1 MPNHTKTISKFLL
14 GATLACLMAIL
25 AVRYSGSAPEERP
38 LRVATALPR
47 SFEVRVNT
55 LGVLDTARSR
65 MVSSSIRGDRGKII
79 WLVEEGAQVKQ
90 GDVLVRLDPTPFEER
105 KQELEGEILSLKAS
119 VEGERQKV
127 EWQKNQVGREIR
139 SAEYNLTVARL
150 DLKKVVEG
158 EGPLNLAQYKEEMRA
173 AREESGRYSAYIRD
187 LEKLKKKGFGNL
199 AEIGLAKDKYSELK
213 EKYDSAKTKY
223 TSYKAHV
230 LPSLVETAKS
240 QVERAEIELEQT
252 RKGSVY
258 KIAQAQ
264 ASMNEVQGTLE
275 SKKTAL
281 RRAQEEMDKTVIS
294 APCEGIAILFETFR
308 DGEKRKP
315 RIGDKVWQNQPL
327 LYLPDIT
334 ALIVKT
340 KVREIDLHKVR
351 LGQPC
356 QVTVDA
362 YPDARFQAEV
372 IFIGVMAANRFE
384 GAKGEKY
391 FRVRVALKG
400 QDDRMR
406 PGMTARV
413 SILSRAVK
421 ASVLTVPVQAVFR
434 EGVDTFCYRQ
444 GISGFDKVDLQTG
457 RENEDLVEVLSG
469 LKPGD
474 KVSLV
479 RPEG

>member
-1 MPNHTKTISKFLL
+1 MPNRTKTIPKYLL
-14 GATLACLMAIL
+14 GATLACLVAIL
-25 AVRYSGSAPEERP
+25 AVRYSGSAPEEQQV
-38 LRVATALPR
+38 RVSTALPR
-47 SFEVRVNT
+47 SFEVRVST
-55 LGVLDTARSR
+55 LGVLDTAHSR

-79 WLVEEGAQVKQ
+79 WLVEEGIQVKE

-105 KQELEGEILSLKAS
+105 IQELDGEILSLQAA

-139 SAEYNLTVARL
+139 SAEYTLKVAHL

-158 EGPLNLAQYKEEMRA
+158 EGPLNLAQYGEEMRA
-173 AREESGRYSAYIRD
+173 AKEESGRYAAYIRD
-187 LEKLKKKGFGNL
+187 LEKLNTKGFGNPT
-199 AEIGLAKDKYSELK
+199 EISLAKDKYAELK
-213 EKYDSAKTKY
+213 EKYESAKTKY

-258 KIAQAQ
+258 KVAQAD
-264 ASMNEVQGTLE
+264 AALHEVLGKLE

-281 RRAQEEMDKTVIS
+281 QRGREEMDKTVIC

-315 RIGDKVWQNQPL
+315 RIGDKAWQNQPL

-334 ALIVKT
+334 SLIVKT
-340 KVREIDLHKVR
+340 QVREIDLHKVR

-356 QVTVDA
+356 RVTMDA

-384 GAKGEKY
+384 GSNGEKY

-400 QDDRMR
+400 RDDRMR

-413 SILSRAVK
+413 SILSKAV
-421 ASVLTVPVQAVFR
+421 ASSVLTVPIQAVFR

-444 GISGFDKVDLQTG
+444 GMSGFDKVGVRTG
-457 RENEDLVEVLSG
+457 RENEDLVEVLAG

-474 KVSLV
+474 KVALV
-479 RPEG
+479 RPGG